1 MNTKGFTLIEMMICV
16 AIAGILLALLF
27 SQSEKQPDGTDCVAG
42 YKFVQ
47 GKQLIGSNG
56 GGVPCSTSTVSGGNN
71 R

>member
-1 MNTKGFTLIEMMICV
+1 MKANGFTLIEMMIV
-16 AIAGILLALLF
+16 VSIIGILAAVF
-27 SQSEKQPDGTDCVAG
+27 FGQPPRNSDGTVCISG

-56 GGVPCSTSTVSGGNN
+56 GGVPCSTSHNVGGDQ